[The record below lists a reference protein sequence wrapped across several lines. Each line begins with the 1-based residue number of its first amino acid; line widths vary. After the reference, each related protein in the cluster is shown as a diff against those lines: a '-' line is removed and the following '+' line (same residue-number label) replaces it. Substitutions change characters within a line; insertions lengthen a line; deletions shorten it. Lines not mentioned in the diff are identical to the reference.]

1 MSRTTYGRITSYDD
15 IHVGRAR
22 STLLYG
28 NTGRRG
34 VEVML
39 PSFVVLG
46 TPGVADADFLI
57 KAATGTELPDAA
69 DPGET
74 VTYLA
79 TATNASPHDAEAATT
94 VIYPA
99 GTAVTAWDV
108 RDGATY
114 GRNLVTVAAFS
125 TVVAMTAL
133 ITGYDYAL
141 QPMTEL
147 HTITAGEA
155 SKTHTGLKAFA
166 YVTSVAFSAA
176 LDAGANVVNIGTG
189 TKLGLPYAL
198 ASKAHAIK
206 AAFGGVEELIN
217 VASNATVVAAVT
229 TNPATN
235 VTGDVRGT
243 IAFNATLDDSECTL
257 WAYFSGYNAAR
268 GLLGVIQA

>member
-1 MSRTTYGRITSYDD
+1 MATHGRITTYDD
-15 IHVGRAR
+15 IYVGRAK
-22 STLLYG
+22 SPLLYD

-39 PSFVVLG
+39 PSFVTFG
-46 TPGVADADFLI
+46 TPGVADADYLI
-57 KAATGTELPDAA
+57 KAATGTELPNEA

-79 TATNASPHDAEAATT
+79 TATNASPHDALAATT
-94 VIYPA
+94 TIYPA

-114 GRNLVTVAAFS
+114 GRNLVSVMTHNSAVVAS
-125 TVVAMTAL
+125 TVL

-147 HTITAGEA
+147 HTITATGTT
-155 SKTHTGLKAFA
+155 KTVTGTKAWA
-166 YVTSVAFSAA
+166 YVTSVAITAAADSSANT
-176 LDAGANVVNIGTG
+176 LNIGTG
-189 TKLGLPYAL
+189 TKLGLPFAL
-198 ASKAHAIK
+198 ASTAHAIK

-229 TNPATN
+229 TDPATN
-235 VTGDVRGT
+235 ITGDVRGT
-243 IAFNATLDDSECTL
+243 ITFNTTLDGSECTL
-257 WAYFSGYNAAR
+257 WAYFSGYNSAR

>member
-1 MSRTTYGRITSYDD
+1 MSATTYGRITSYDD

-39 PSFVVLG
+39 PSFVTLG
-46 TPGVADADFLI
+46 TPGVADADYLI
-57 KAATGTELPDAA
+57 VAATGTELPNT
-69 DPGET
+69 ET

-79 TATNASPHDAEAATT
+79 TATDASPHDAAAATT
-94 VIYPA
+94 TIYPA
-99 GTAVTAWDV
+99 GAAVTAWSV
-108 RDGATY
+108 LDGTTY
-114 GRNLVTVAAFS
+114 GRNLVSVMTHASAVVAS
-125 TVVAMTAL
+125 TVL

-147 HTITAGEA
+147 HTITAGTT
-155 SKTHTGLKAFA
+155 SKTVTGTKAWA
-166 YVTSVAFSAA
+166 YVTSVAITSAA
-176 LDAGANVVNIGTG
+176 NSETNTLNLGTG

-198 ASKAHAIK
+198 ESKAHVIK
-206 AAFGGVEELIN
+206 AAFGGVQELIN

-229 TNPATN
+229 TDPATN

-243 IAFNATLDDSECTL
+243 ITFNATLDGSECTL

>member
-1 MSRTTYGRITSYDD
+1 MSTYGRITSYDD

-57 KAATGTELPDAA
+57 KAALGAEMPKT
-69 DPGET
+69 ET

-79 TATNASPHDAEAATT
+79 TDTDASPHDAEAATT

-114 GRNLVTVAAFS
+114 GRNLVGVANHDS
-125 TVVAMTAL
+125 DVVAMTVT
-133 ITGYDYAL
+133 ISGYDYAL

-147 HTITAGEA
+147 FTFPAAGVNTELTA
-155 SKTHTGLKAFA
+155 TGLKAFA
-166 YVTSVAFSAA
+166 YVTSIAITSAA
-176 LDAGANVVNIGTG
+176 DAEANTLNIGTG

-198 ASKAHAIK
+198 ESKAHAIK

-229 TNPATN
+229 TDPATN

-243 IAFNATLDDSECTL
+243 ITFNATLNDSECTL
-257 WAYFSGYNAAR
+257 WAYFSGYNSAR